1 MRHFLQ
7 IATGVDVVPALNAL
21 AVQDDLWNENSLR
34 SAYPNSPHAE
44 VDDVWL
50 LFNRMP
56 ANPAEVID
64 DIQAQAYRGW
74 WALPQLRLLVLDLAR
89 RVEGISLGRVIVT
102 RLRPGGRIAP
112 HVDQGAPAE
121 VFTRYQIALQSLP
134 GAVFRVEDEEVSFR
148 TGDVWKINNRA
159 EHSVINNSA
168 DDRIVC
174 IVDVRIPT
182 C

>member
-7 IATGVDVVPALNAL
+7 VAAGVDVVPTLNAL
-21 AVQDDLWNENSLR
+21 AVHDDLWNENDLR
-34 SAYPNSPHAE
+34 SAYPDSPHAE

-50 LFNRMP
+50 LFNRVP
-56 ANPAEVID
+56 ANSAEVVD
-64 DIQAQAYRGW
+64 DVQVHPYRGW
-74 WALPQLRLLVLDLAR
+74 WALPALRQMALDLMR
-89 RVEGISLGRVIVT
+89 RVDGVALGRVVVT

-112 HVDQGAPAE
+112 HIDQGAPAE
-121 VFTRYQIALQSLP
+121 IFTRYQIALQSLP
-134 GAVFRVEDEEVSFR
+134 GAVFRIEDEEVILR
-148 TGDVWKINNRA
+148 TGDVWKIDNRA
-159 EHSVINNSA
+159 EHEVVNNSA